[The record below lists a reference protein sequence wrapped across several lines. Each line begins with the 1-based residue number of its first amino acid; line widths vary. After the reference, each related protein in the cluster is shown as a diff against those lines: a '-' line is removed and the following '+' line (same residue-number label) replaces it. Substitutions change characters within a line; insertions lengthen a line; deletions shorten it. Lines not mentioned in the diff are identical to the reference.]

1 MMNENIEKRREYDL
15 PLSANISEIHVHHY
29 VINLHCDLQNQ
40 VFHGSTT
47 VFFTRRPESN
57 PKTEQPSVSCH
68 VICSNSSNYEICERD
83 SNSYNPE
90 SSNVV
95 QESNLTETVKTD
107 EPLLHLP
114 KFHNSVE
121 SSWSYQH
128 VSKETSELG
137 SSSAHLGK
145 TQFLDKRP
153 LSESEIGVSP
163 NKQMKSSVQAFEN
176 TQILKKLSSKNFNN
190 EGDTKIKDFTLILDC
205 HKLEIQNVSEENVT
219 SSIDSETFSSPDCLI
234 KNTRTTG
241 TPLKFELGDQCL
253 KIQVPD
259 CKKDQNELR
268 AINISYKTLDGHS
281 LKWSKDQ
288 DGNDCVYTHGHWI
301 NNRSLFPSQDVPEA
315 LATWQ
320 AFIYVPQGM
329 TVIMSGDHNP
339 QRKQLENKMEC
350 FYFWTSFPMPS
361 STLSLAV
368 GHWKECKKPETP
380 KNEVIPYRVFGPE
393 ILMTSMNAIHQYI
406 PLCLEEVTA
415 VLGQHPMKRQE
426 ILIVPASF
434 DSLGMA
440 SPSVLYL
447 SQSLLQTDLSMFY
460 RLAHEVCHTWFGIVI
475 GPVDWTEEWLT
486 EGFCTYFEDIIH
498 LRVLRRLGRI
508 SEEEEDDIRD
518 LRDLIKFRI
527 LTAEIQNTE
536 ETLQTLKPDCTE
548 SGSNKTFV
556 KNGMNPEKKYLQ
568 VHYLKGY
575 FLLRYLEKLAGT
587 AKFLE
592 CLRKYV
598 QQFHGKLVSSQEVLQ
613 FFIHKCEEIAATG
626 LTASELSSVWLECS
640 GLPSAV
646 SDMIEKVKKGSKT
659 VQNVKSQVDLFCES
673 YRKRKSESTII
684 AELKDCSPDELILF
698 LELLLDENEIPWF
711 GLSSLKKKY
720 HLETCN
726 AEIKHRWCELIIKCR
741 QRSSSFYKDIQDFL
755 IDHQGMGVY
764 LYGEMMLSGRKAL
777 INLAHKCFKQLQQS
791 MGIDTYTA
799 VHSMLFGE

>member
-1 MMNENIEKRREYDL
+1 MMNENIEKRGEYDL
-15 PLSANISEIHVHHY
+15 PLSANISEIQVHHY
-29 VINLHCDLQNQ
+29 KINLQCDLQNQ

-47 VFFTRRPESN
+47 VFFTQRLESN
-57 PKTEQPSVSCH
+57 PKTERLSDLCQVIRSSSPS
-68 VICSNSSNYEICERD
+68 YEACERGT
-83 SNSYNPE
+83 NSYYPE
-90 SSNVV
+90 SSYVV
-95 QESNLTETVKTD
+95 QEPSSAEIQTVKSDEQLMHLSQNSEETYQPVSKGSTD
-107 EPLLHLP
+107 LGRSSIDLRKTHFVFKRSL
-114 KFHNSVE
+114 
-121 SSWSYQH
+121 SWS
-128 VSKETSELG
+128 EN
-137 SSSAHLGK
+137 
-145 TQFLDKRP
+145 D
-153 LSESEIGVSP
+153 VSP
-163 NKQMKSSVQAFEN
+163 VKQMKSSDQSFEN
-176 TQILKKLSSKNFNN
+176 TQISNNIPRKNFVS
-190 EGDTKIKDFTLILDC
+190 EGNTRIKDFTLILDC
-205 HKLEIQNVSEENVT
+205 HKLEIQSVSEEKVT
-219 SSIDSETFSSPDCLI
+219 SSIDSETFISPDCSI
-234 KNTRTTG
+234 ENSQTTC
-241 TPLKFELGDQCL
+241 TSLKYELGDQCL

-259 CKKDQNELR
+259 HKKDKNELR

-281 LKWSKDQ
+281 LKWTKDQ

-320 AFIYVPQGM
+320 AFVKVPQGL

-339 QRKQLENKMEC
+339 QRKHLENRMEC

-368 GHWKECKKPETP
+368 GYWKECKKPQTQE
-380 KNEVIPYRVFGPE
+380 NDVIPYRVFGPK

-415 VLGQHPMKRQE
+415 VLGQHPMKRQD
-426 ILIVPASF
+426 ILVVPASF

-440 SPSVLYL
+440 SPSILYL
-447 SQSLLQTDLSMFY
+447 SQSLLHADLSMFY
-460 RLAHEVCHTWFGIVI
+460 RLAHEVCHTWYGIVI
-475 GPVDWTEEWLT
+475 GPADWTEEWLT
-486 EGFCTYFEDIIH
+486 EGFCTYLEDIIH
-498 LRVLRRLGRI
+498 TRVLRRLGRL
-508 SEEEEDDIRD
+508 SEEEESDVRD
-518 LRDLIKFRI
+518 LRDLVKFRI

-575 FLLRYLEKLAGT
+575 FLLRYLEKLAGSM
-587 AKFLE
+587 KFLE
-592 CLRKYV
+592 CLGKYV

-613 FFIHKCEEIAATG
+613 FFIHECEEISAAG
-626 LTASELSSVWLECS
+626 LTASELSSIWLECS

-646 SDMIEKVKKGSKT
+646 SGMIEKGSKI
-659 VQNVKSQVDLFCES
+659 VQNVKNQVDLFCERCR
-673 YRKRKSESTII
+673 RKKSEPMII
-684 AELKDCSPDELILF
+684 AELKGYSPDELILF

-720 HLETCN
+720 HIGTCN

-741 QRSSSFYKDIQDFL
+741 HRSSSFYKDIQDFL

-777 INLAHKCFKQLQQS
+777 INLAHKCFNQLQQS